1 MKTSKPELIEKVTVR
16 LSRMTVAMIQQ
27 SGQRASDWLRQ
38 AAQNRIDQERGKEPA
53 LGKLEKQVDG
63 LQKEIARLQQSEA
76 ITQVELADIG
86 KALVANRNHQA
97 TLEANQ
103 VELQRTLLAVE
114 NSINNTLV
122 ALGPTLLAAIHQQI
136 DQHAQAAL
144 DAAKAKEERLRAL
157 VPPAPPRTR
166 L

>member
-1 MKTSKPELIEKVTVR
+1 M
-16 LSRMTVAMIQQ
+16 
-27 SGQRASDWLRQ
+27 
-38 AAQNRIDQERGKEPA
+38 
-53 LGKLEKQVDG
+53 
-63 LQKEIARLQQSEA
+63 
-76 ITQVELADIG
+76 ELADIG

>member
-1 MKTSKPELIEKVTVR
+1 MTSSKPKLTNLICLR
-16 LSRMTVAMIQQ
+16 LNEGTVAAIQK
-27 SGQRASDWLRQ
+27 SGQNTSDWLRQ
-38 AAQNRIDQERGKEPA
+38 AAQARIDQERGKEPA
-53 LGKLEKQVDG
+53 LGKLEKQVDS

-114 NSINNTLV
+114 NSINNT
-122 ALGPTLLAAIHQQI
+122 G
-136 DQHAQAAL
+136 
-144 DAAKAKEERLRAL
+144 
-157 VPPAPPRTR
+157 
-166 L
+166 

>member
-1 MKTSKPELIEKVTVR
+1 MSDLKMESTKHVGLR
-16 LSRMTVAMIQQ
+16 LSESMMTAIQKSRQ
-27 SGQRASDWLRQ
+27 STSDWLRQ

-63 LQKEIARLQQSEA
+63 LQKEIARLQQAEA
-76 ITQVELADIG
+76 ITQAE
-86 KALVANRNHQA
+86 LVALRKVLVAMQNHQA

-114 NSINNTLV
+114 TDINNTLV
-122 ALGPTLLAAIHQQI
+122 TLGPTLLAAINQQI
-136 DQHAQAAL
+136 DHRAQVVL

>member
-1 MKTSKPELIEKVTVR
+1 MKTKKSDFVEQVTFRINAEV
-16 LSRMTVAMIQQ
+16 VGAIQK
-27 SGQRASDWLRQ
+27 SGQSAPDWFRQ

-53 LGKLEKQVDG
+53 LGKLEKQVDS

>member
-1 MKTSKPELIEKVTVR
+1 MKRFTVGANDD
-16 LSRMTVAMIQQ
+16 TVKAIQK
-27 SGQRASDWLRQ
+27 SGQSAPDWFRQ
-38 AAQNRIDQERGKEPA
+38 AARNRIDGERQVETPT
-53 LGKLEKQVDG
+53 GKLEKQIIALQQQTNS

-76 ITQVELADIG
+76 ITQAE
-86 KALVANRNHQA
+86 LVALRKVLVAIQNHQA

-114 NSINNTLV
+114 TDINNTLV
-122 ALGPTLLAAIHQQI
+122 TLGPTLLAAINQQI
-136 DQHAQAAL
+136 DQHAQVVL
-144 DAAKAKEERLRAL
+144 DAAKSKEERLRAL

>member
-1 MKTSKPELIEKVTVR
+1 MTSSKPKLTNLICLR
-16 LSRMTVAMIQQ
+16 LNEGTVAAIQK
-27 SGQRASDWLRQ
+27 SGQNTSDWLRQ
-38 AAQNRIDQERGKEPA
+38 AAQARIDQERGKEPA

-144 DAAKAKEERLRAL
+144 DVAKAKEERLRAL

>member
-1 MKTSKPELIEKVTVR
+1 MTSSKPKLTNLICLR
-16 LSRMTVAMIQQ
+16 LNEGTVAAIQK
-27 SGQRASDWLRQ
+27 SGQNTSDWLRQ
-38 AAQNRIDQERGKEPA
+38 AAQARIDQERGKEPA
-53 LGKLEKQVDG
+53 LGKLEKQVDS

-144 DAAKAKEERLRAL
+144 DAAKVKEERLRAL

>member
-1 MKTSKPELIEKVTVR
+1 MIKKSEYVKRFTVGVNDD
-16 LSRMTVAMIQQ
+16 TVKAIQK
-27 SGQRASDWLRQ
+27 SGQSAPDWFRQ
-38 AAQNRIDQERGKEPA
+38 AAQIRIDQERGKEPA

-63 LQKEIARLQQSEA
+63 LQKEIARLQQAEA
-76 ITQVELADIG
+76 ITQAE
-86 KALVANRNHQA
+86 LVALRKVLVAMQNHQA

-114 NSINNTLV
+114 TDINNTLV
-122 ALGPTLLAAIHQQI
+122 TLGPTLLAAINRQI
-136 DQHAQAAL
+136 DQHAQVVL